1 MRYEIVFAPEAA
13 KAFGNPPAYNRAEV
27 RGIIEKHLRYES
39 TRISKSRIKHLRGLA
54 QPQYRLRVGEVRVF
68 YDVTSQTV
76 EILAIVTK
84 AEAASWLA
92 EHGTPDAPGSSS
104 GGEG

>member
-1 MRYEIVFAPEAA
+1 MRYEIVFAPAAA
-13 KAFGNPPAYNRAEV
+13 KAFSNLPAYNRAAV
-27 RGIIEKHLRYES
+27 IDIIEKHLRHEP

-54 QPQYRLRVGEVRVF
+54 QPQYRLQAGEVRV
-68 YDVTSQTV
+68 YCDVTSQTV

-84 AEAASWLA
+84 AEAATWLT
-92 EHGTPDAPGSSS
+92 EPGTSDAPSRSG